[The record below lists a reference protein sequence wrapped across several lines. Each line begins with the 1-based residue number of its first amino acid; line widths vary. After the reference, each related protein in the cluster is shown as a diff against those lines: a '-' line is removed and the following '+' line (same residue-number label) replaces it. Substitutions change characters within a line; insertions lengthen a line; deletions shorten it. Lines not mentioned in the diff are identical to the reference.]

1 MSSINFVESELIAP
15 TNMKQIDEKILIAD
29 DHGVVR
35 LGLSMIIKK
44 LRPHAVIDLVS
55 DYKEVMQIIKAK
67 TFDLVILDLN
77 MPNGNFQEALQAIRI
92 KDPATKVMIFS
103 SQDESLYAVRYLK
116 MGADGF
122 LHKDSSEDVINR
134 ALVKML
140 DQGRYMSEEVKDSL
154 IYGKLNKQETPNN
167 PLEILSEREMEIAE
181 CMVAGDA
188 PKEISNKLNIHAST
202 VSTYK
207 SRIFEKLNVQ
217 SIADLIKVFYFH
229 NLQKG

>member
-1 MSSINFVESELIAP
+1 
-15 TNMKQIDEKILIAD
+15 MKQIDEKILIAD

-103 SQDESLYAVRYLK
+103 SQDESIYAVRYLK

-122 LHKDSSEDVINR
+122 LHKDSGEDVINR

-154 IYGKLNKQETPNN
+154 IYGKLNKQETPIN
-167 PLEILSEREMEIAE
+167 PLEMLSEREMEIAE

-188 PKEISNKLNIHAST
+188 PKEISSKLNIHAST

-207 SRIFEKLNVQ
+207 SRVFEKLNIQ
-217 SIADLIKVFYFH
+217 SIADLIKIFNFH
-229 NLQKG
+229 NLSKD